1 MLSQPVFQIR
11 ELDSARLCQDAG
23 REPAHPVVMDAKG
36 LGYLTVLPYSAF
48 YRLSGSLN
56 AFFYRHYLLTL

>member
-1 MLSQPVFQIR
+1 MLSQPFLKVG
-11 ELDSARLCQDAG
+11 ELDRPRLGQDAR